1 MENNDTLWDNFLS
14 FLEDSAREYENIQK
28 ELKELD
34 VLLRQS
40 MTEVDKLTRQ
50 NAQMVGQLRQMEA
63 NIDKYPPRKVH
74 ETYKKAQAL
83 QMRLFMMRGQVE
95 QLQAKQQSLERY
107 AKHLRQL
114 VDIGDK
120 LKATGR
126 GVGPVPRLL
135 TGDMMIRIIEA
146 REKERRVLARQMHD
160 GPAQALTNLILQAE
174 ICERLFSKDRA
185 KAREELENLKK
196 AATDT
201 FQQVRDFIF
210 HLRPMMLDDLG
221 LIPTVRR
228 YAQEFENK
236 SGIKTLF
243 SLTGK
248 ERKLASYLEVIIFR
262 AIQELLENVSRHS
275 NASQVQIHLDITDDK
290 VTAVVEDNGTGFD
303 IKEVMNSSH
312 YEGIKSIQENIQAV
326 GGRMQIQSSIGKGT
340 RVTIEVPLLEEG
352 PVIP

>member
-1 MENNDTLWDNFLS
+1 MDSEALWESFLN
-14 FLEDSAREYENIQK
+14 FLEDSSREYEEVQK

-40 MTEVDKLTRQ
+40 MAEVDKLTRQ

-63 NIDKYPPRKVH
+63 NIDRYPARKVQ
-74 ETYKKAQAL
+74 EAYKKAQAL

-95 QLQAKQQSLERY
+95 QLQAKQQSLEKY

-114 VDIGDK
+114 VDFKEG
-120 LKATGR
+120 LKAR
-126 GVGPVPRLL
+126 GPGIGPAPRLL
-135 TGDMMIRIIEA
+135 TGEMMIKIIEA
-146 REKERRVLARQMHD
+146 REKERRALARQMHD

-174 ICERLFSKDRA
+174 ICARLFNRDRA
-185 KAREELENLKK
+185 KAREEIENLKK
-196 AATDT
+196 AANDT
-201 FQQVRDFIF
+201 FQQVRNFIF

-221 LIPTVRR
+221 LIPTLRR

-248 ERKLASYLEVIIFR
+248 ERKMASYLEVILFR
-262 AIQELLENVSRHS
+262 AIQELLENVSKHS
-275 NASQVQIHLDITDDK
+275 NASQVQIHLDVADDR

-303 IKEVMNSSH
+303 LKEVMSSSH
-312 YEGIKSIQENIQAV
+312 YEGISAIQENIQAV
-326 GGRMQIQSSIGKGT
+326 GGRMQIQSVVGKGT
-340 RVTIEVPLLEEG
+340 RVTIEVPLLEE
-352 PVIP
+352 IPAVS